1 MIANTIKEI
10 VSNYINYANLSDVV
24 FGTVVASNPIKVKL
38 DTSSNLQIGE
48 PFIIITDKF
57 KKEPLEVGA
66 KIVLIKAKGG
76 QKFVILDKL

>member
-1 MIANTIKEI
+1 MIVNTIKEI

-24 FGTVVASNPIKVKL
+24 FGTVVANTPIKVKL

-48 PFIIITDKF
+48 PFIIVTDKF
-57 KKEPLEVGA
+57 KKEPLAVGN
-66 KIVLIKAKGG
+66 KVVLIKATGG

>member
-10 VSNYINYANLSDVV
+10 VSNYINYVNLSDVV

-48 PFIIITDKF
+48 PFIIVTDKF

>member
-24 FGTVVASNPIKVKL
+24 FGTVVASNPINIKL
-38 DTSSNLQIGE
+38 DISSNLQIGE
-48 PFIIITDKF
+48 PFIIVTDRF
-57 KKEPLEVGA
+57 KKEPLEVGN
-66 KIVLIKAKGG
+66 KVVLIKATGG

>member
-1 MIANTIKEI
+1 MITNKIKEI
-10 VSNYINYANLSDVV
+10 VINYINYANLSDIV
-24 FGTVVASNPIKVKL
+24 FGTVVTSNPIKVKL

-48 PFIIITDKF
+48 PFVIVTDKF
-57 KKEPLEVGA
+57 KKEPLDVGS

>member
-1 MIANTIKEI
+1 MITNKIKEI
-10 VSNYINYANLSDVV
+10 VMNYINYANLSDVV

-48 PFIIITDKF
+48 PFVIVTDKF
-57 KKEPLEVGA
+57 KKEPLDVGS

-76 QKFVILDKL
+76 QKFVIIDKL

>member
-48 PFIIITDKF
+48 PFIIVTDKF

>member
-10 VSNYINYANLSDVV
+10 VINYINYANLSDVV
-24 FGTVVASNPIKVKL
+24 FGTVLVSSPIKVKL
-38 DTSSNLQIGE
+38 DSSSNLQIGE
-48 PFIIITDKF
+48 PFIVVTDKF
-57 KKEPLEVGA
+57 KKEPLEVGN

>member
-1 MIANTIKEI
+1 MITNKIKEI
-10 VSNYINYANLSDVV
+10 VMNYINYANLSDVV

-38 DTSSNLQIGE
+38 DISSNLLIGE
-48 PFIIITDKF
+48 PFVIVTDKF
-57 KKEPLEVGA
+57 KKEPLDIGS

>member
-1 MIANTIKEI
+1 MITNKIKEI
-10 VSNYINYANLSDVV
+10 VINYINYANLSDIV
-24 FGTVVASNPIKVKL
+24 FGTVVASNPIKIKL

-48 PFIIITDKF
+48 PFIIVTDKF
-57 KKEPLEVGA
+57 KKEPLEGGN

>member
-24 FGTVVASNPIKVKL
+24 FGTVVVSNPIKVKL

-48 PFIIITDKF
+48 PFIIVTDKF
-57 KKEPLEVGA
+57 KKEPLEAGA